1 MSIKQS
7 YGSVIRK
14 NLLSVY
20 PGAVMYG
27 LLFNISLMIDSII
40 AGQKM
45 QLPNRLPN
53 EDLGMA
59 IIHRVLRTGQESS
72 PQIL

>member
-14 NLLSVY
+14 NLLSIY

-27 LLFNISLMIDSII
+27 LLFNITLMMDSII
-40 AGQKM
+40 AGQS
-45 QLPNRLPN
+45 
-53 EDLGMA
+53 LGASGIAAVTWWTMLLF
-59 IIHRVLRTGQESS
+59 IM
-72 PQIL
+72 P